1 MKRLLI
7 LTVTAILFVPLIDIG
22 AQERGSGT
30 YRTCTWSLYGEAGAT
45 MSHGIGISNVNAA
58 PWTSVSPE
66 IGAGVSFNIRP
77 WIRLGLNY
85 DFSKYARELRF
96 NKLQP
101 LDTPAGD
108 GTIDT
113 DGTHTGDLSGD
124 FSGEIIPDIDGTPA
138 GDRLLLEKTGG
149 LAYTKMW
156 THYHATDLTLE
167 FNVMEI
173 WKNRTDKR
181 FNLYAGAGF
190 GWLFAK
196 GNTYNIAMGN
206 ERWKEKYKETTDI
219 WLKAENTRHNYNSGY
234 VPMLVSAEFD
244 VTPIVTLGLQGN
256 YKRLLK
262 CDNAPKGIGTV
273 SMVVRLNL
281 LGGKSGYK
289 SKASRLRE
297 SENALAAMR
306 DMNEVL
312 KDECE
317 DSMSDLKDELAESQH
332 EIEKLKSQLE
342 GLKKENEE
350 LKTQVEE
357 KPEMSRD
364 TIGNICV
371 MFDFDSY
378 KLRPQ
383 AKAELNDFA
392 NRLKSMEGYDLVVIG
407 EASAIGDS
415 GYNQRLSERRIGSVI
430 NYLGKKG
437 IDCSSAYRQALGDS
451 RNDKSE
457 SAQRAT
463 ILVISNE

>member
-1 MKRLLI
+1 MKRLLT
-7 LTVTAILFVPLIDIG
+7 LTLTAILFVPLIDIG

-45 MSHGIGISNVNAA
+45 TSHGIGISNVNAA

-156 THYHATDLTLE
+156 AHYHATDLTLE

-196 GNTYNIAMGN
+196 GNIYNIAMGN

-244 VTPIVTLGLQGN
+244 VSPIVTLGLQGN
-256 YKRLLK
+256 YKRLFK

-317 DSMSDLKDELAESQH
+317 DSTSDLKDELAESQH

-350 LKTQVEE
+350 LKTQAEE
-357 KPEMSRD
+357 KPKHD
-364 TIGNICV
+364 TLDTGCA

-392 NRLKSMEGYDLVVIG
+392 NRLKSTEGYDLVVIG

-415 GYNQRLSERRIGSVI
+415 GYNQRLSERRIDSII

-437 IDCSSAYRQALGDS
+437 IDSSSAYRQALGDS

>member
-1 MKRLLI
+1 MNRLLT
-7 LTVTAILFVPLIDIG
+7 LTVIVLLFVPIIDIG

-96 NKLQP
+96 DKLQP
-101 LDTPAGD
+101 LGDSAGD
-108 GTIDT
+108 GTIDI
-113 DGTHTGDLSGD
+113 DGNLSGD
-124 FSGEIIPDIDGTPA
+124 VLPDIDGSVT

-156 THYHATDLTLE
+156 TQYHATDLTLE

-190 GWLFAK
+190 GWLFAR
-196 GNTYNIAMGN
+196 GNTYNIARGN

-219 WLKAENTRHNYNSGY
+219 WLKAENTRHNYNTGY

-244 VTPIVTLGLQGN
+244 VSPIVTLGLQGN

-289 SKASRLRE
+289 SKSGKLRE

-306 DMNEVL
+306 DMNEAV
-312 KDECE
+312 KEDCE
-317 DSMSDLKDELAESQH
+317 DSVHSLKDDLADSEN
-332 EIEKLKSQLE
+332 EVARLKSELE
-342 GLKKENEE
+342 DLKKENDA
-350 LKTQVEE
+350 LKSQAEE
-357 KPEMSRD
+357 KPKMSRD
-364 TIGNICV
+364 TLGNICV
-371 MFDFDSY
+371 MFDFDSS
-378 KLRPQ
+378 KLRKQ
-383 AKAELNDFA
+383 AKTELDDFA
-392 NRLKSMEGYDLVVIG
+392 KRIKSTEGYELLVTG
-407 EASAIGDS
+407 EASASGDS
-415 GYNQRLSERRIGSVI
+415 RYNLKLSELRIDSVI
-430 NYLGKKG
+430 SHLSKKG
-437 IDCSSAYRQALGDS
+437 IDCSRAYRQPLGDTGKDS
-451 RNDKSE
+451 SK
-457 SAQRAT
+457 SAQRVT
-463 ILVISNE
+463 ILIVSD

>member
-1 MKRLLI
+1 MNRLLT
-7 LTVTAILFVPLIDIG
+7 LTVIALLFVPLIDIG

-30 YRTCTWSLYGEAGAT
+30 YRTCTWSLYGEAGVT

-58 PWTSVSPE
+58 PWTSVYPE

-96 NKLQP
+96 DKLQP
-101 LDTPAGD
+101 LGDSAGD
-108 GTIDT
+108 GTIDI
-113 DGTHTGDLSGD
+113 DGNLSGD
-124 FSGEIIPDIDGTPA
+124 ILPDIEGKPA

-156 THYHATDLTLE
+156 TQYHAADLTLE

-190 GWLFAK
+190 GWLFAR

-206 ERWKEKYKETTDI
+206 ERWKEKYKETTNI
-219 WLKAENTRHNYNSGY
+219 WLKAENTRHNYSAGY

-244 VTPIVTLGLQGN
+244 VSPIVTLGLQGN

-289 SKASRLRE
+289 SKSGKLLEA
-297 SENALAAMR
+297 ENALAAMR
-306 DMNEVL
+306 DMNEAV
-312 KDECE
+312 KEDCE
-317 DSMSDLKDELAESQH
+317 DSVHSLKDDLADSEN
-332 EIEKLKSQLE
+332 EVARLKSELE
-342 GLKKENEE
+342 DLKKENEAI
-350 LKTQVEE
+350 KSQAEE
-357 KPEMSRD
+357 KPKMSRD
-364 TIGNICV
+364 TLGNICV
-371 MFDFDSY
+371 MFDFDSS
-378 KLRPQ
+378 KLRKQ
-383 AKAELNDFA
+383 AKTELDDFA
-392 NRLKSMEGYDLVVIG
+392 KRIKSTEGYELFVTG
-407 EASAIGDS
+407 EASASGDS
-415 GYNQRLSERRIGSVI
+415 RYNLKLSELRIDSVI
-430 NYLGKKG
+430 SHLSKKG
-437 IDCSSAYRQALGDS
+437 IDCSRAYRQPLGDTGKDS
-451 RNDKSE
+451 SK
-457 SAQRAT
+457 SAQRVT
-463 ILVISNE
+463 ILIVSD

>member
-1 MKRLLI
+1 MNRLLT
-7 LTVTAILFVPLIDIG
+7 LTVIVLLFVPIIDIG

-96 NKLQP
+96 DKLQP
-101 LDTPAGD
+101 FGD
-108 GTIDT
+108 
-113 DGTHTGDLSGD
+113 S
-124 FSGEIIPDIDGTPA
+124 A
-138 GDRLLLEKTGG
+138 RDRLLLEKTGG

-156 THYHATDLTLE
+156 TQYHATDLTLE

-190 GWLFAK
+190 GWLFAR

-219 WLKAENTRHNYNSGY
+219 WLKAENTRHNYNTGY

-244 VTPIVTLGLQGN
+244 VSPIVTLGLQGN

-289 SKASRLRE
+289 SKSGKLRE

-306 DMNEVL
+306 DMNEAV
-312 KDECE
+312 KEDCE
-317 DSMSDLKDELAESQH
+317 DSVHSLKDDLADSEN
-332 EIEKLKSQLE
+332 EVARLKSELE
-342 GLKKENEE
+342 DLKKENEA
-350 LKTQVEE
+350 LKSQAEE
-357 KPEMSRD
+357 KPKMSRD
-364 TIGNICV
+364 TLGNICV
-371 MFDFDSY
+371 MFDFDSS
-378 KLRPQ
+378 KLRKQ
-383 AKAELNDFA
+383 AKTELDDFA
-392 NRLKSMEGYDLVVIG
+392 KRIKSTEGYELFVTG
-407 EASAIGDS
+407 EASASGDS
-415 GYNQRLSERRIGSVI
+415 RYNLKLSELRIDSVI
-430 NYLGKKG
+430 SHLSKKG
-437 IDCSSAYRQALGDS
+437 IDCSRAYRQPLGDTGKDS
-451 RNDKSE
+451 SK
-457 SAQRAT
+457 SAQRVT
-463 ILVISNE
+463 ILIVSD

>member
-1 MKRLLI
+1 MNRLLT
-7 LTVTAILFVPLIDIG
+7 LTVIVLLFVPIIDIG

-96 NKLQP
+96 DKLQP
-101 LDTPAGD
+101 FGD
-108 GTIDT
+108 
-113 DGTHTGDLSGD
+113 S
-124 FSGEIIPDIDGTPA
+124 A
-138 GDRLLLEKTGG
+138 RDRLLLEKTGG

-156 THYHATDLTLE
+156 TQYHAADLTLE

-190 GWLFAK
+190 GWLFAR

-219 WLKAENTRHNYNSGY
+219 WLKAENSRHNYNTGY

-244 VTPIVTLGLQGN
+244 VSPIVTLGLQGN

-281 LGGKSGYK
+281 LGGRSGYK
-289 SKASRLRE
+289 SKSHILRE
-297 SENALAAMR
+297 SQNALAAMT
-306 DMNEVL
+306 DMNEAVKEDYEDSVHSL
-312 KDECE
+312 KDDLA
-317 DSMSDLKDELAESQH
+317 DSENEVAR
-332 EIEKLKSQLE
+332 LKSELE
-342 GLKKENEE
+342 DLKKENEA
-350 LKTQVEE
+350 LKSQAEE
-357 KPEMSRD
+357 KPKMSRD
-364 TIGNICV
+364 TLGNICV
-371 MFDFDSY
+371 MFDFDSS
-378 KLRPQ
+378 KLRKQ
-383 AKAELNDFA
+383 AKTELDDFA
-392 NRLKSMEGYDLVVIG
+392 KRIKSTEGYELFVTG
-407 EASAIGDS
+407 EASAGGDS
-415 GYNQRLSERRIGSVI
+415 RYNLKLSELRIDSVI
-430 NYLGKKG
+430 SHLSKKG
-437 IDCSSAYRQALGDS
+437 IDCSRAYRQPLGDTGKDS
-451 RNDKSE
+451 SK
-457 SAQRAT
+457 SAQRVT
-463 ILVISNE
+463 ILIVSD

>member
-1 MKRLLI
+1 MKRLLT
-7 LTVTAILFVPLIDIG
+7 LTLTAILFVPLIDIG

-45 MSHGIGISNVNAA
+45 TSHGIGISNVNAA

-138 GDRLLLEKTGG
+138 GDRHLLEKTGG

-219 WLKAENTRHNYNSGY
+219 WLKAENTRHNYNQGY

-244 VTPIVTLGLQGN
+244 VNPIVTLGLQGN

-262 CDNAPKGIGTV
+262 CGNAPKGIATV

-332 EIEKLKSQLE
+332 EIEKLKSELE

-357 KPEMSRD
+357 KPKHD
-364 TIGNICV
+364 TLDTGCA

-415 GYNQRLSERRIGSVI
+415 GYNQRLSERRIDSVI

>member
-1 MKRLLI
+1 MNRLLT
-7 LTVTAILFVPLIDIG
+7 LTVIVLLFVPLIDIG

-156 THYHATDLTLE
+156 AHYHAADLTLE

-219 WLKAENTRHNYNSGY
+219 
-234 VPMLVSAEFD
+234 
-244 VTPIVTLGLQGN
+244 
-256 YKRLLK
+256 
-262 CDNAPKGIGTV
+262 
-273 SMVVRLNL
+273 
-281 LGGKSGYK
+281 
-289 SKASRLRE
+289 
-297 SENALAAMR
+297 
-306 DMNEVL
+306 
-312 KDECE
+312 
-317 DSMSDLKDELAESQH
+317 
-332 EIEKLKSQLE
+332 
-342 GLKKENEE
+342 
-350 LKTQVEE
+350 
-357 KPEMSRD
+357 
-364 TIGNICV
+364 
-371 MFDFDSY
+371 
-378 KLRPQ
+378 
-383 AKAELNDFA
+383 
-392 NRLKSMEGYDLVVIG
+392 
-407 EASAIGDS
+407 
-415 GYNQRLSERRIGSVI
+415 
-430 NYLGKKG
+430 
-437 IDCSSAYRQALGDS
+437 
-451 RNDKSE
+451 
-457 SAQRAT
+457 
-463 ILVISNE
+463 

>member
-1 MKRLLI
+1 MKRS
-7 LTVTAILFVPLIDIG
+7 LTLTLTLTAILFVPLIDIG

-96 NKLQP
+96 DKLQP
-101 LDTPAGD
+101 FGD
-108 GTIDT
+108 
-113 DGTHTGDLSGD
+113 S
-124 FSGEIIPDIDGTPA
+124 A

-156 THYHATDLTLE
+156 TQYHATDLTLE

-190 GWLFAK
+190 GWLFAR

-219 WLKAENTRHNYNSGY
+219 WLKAENTRHNYNTGY

-244 VTPIVTLGLQGN
+244 VSPIVTLGLQGN

-289 SKASRLRE
+289 SKSHILRE
-297 SENALAAMR
+297 SQNALAAMT
-306 DMNEVL
+306 DMNEAV
-312 KDECE
+312 KEDCE
-317 DSMSDLKDELAESQH
+317 DSVNSLKDDLADSEN
-332 EIEKLKSQLE
+332 EVARLKSELE
-342 GLKKENEE
+342 DLKKENEA
-350 LKTQVEE
+350 LKSQSEE
-357 KPEMSRD
+357 KPKMSRD
-364 TIGNICV
+364 TLGNICV
-371 MFDFDSY
+371 MFDFDSS
-378 KLRPQ
+378 KLRKQ
-383 AKAELNDFA
+383 AKTELDDFA
-392 NRLKSMEGYDLVVIG
+392 KRIKSTEGYELFVTG
-407 EASAIGDS
+407 EASAGGDS
-415 GYNQRLSERRIGSVI
+415 GYNLKLSELRIDSVI
-430 NYLGKKG
+430 SHLSKKG
-437 IDCSSAYRQALGDS
+437 IDCSRAYRQPLGDTGKDS
-451 RNDKSE
+451 SK
-457 SAQRAT
+457 SAQRVT
-463 ILVISNE
+463 ILIVSD

>member
-1 MKRLLI
+1 MNRLLT
-7 LTVTAILFVPLIDIG
+7 LTVIVLLFVPIIDIG

-58 PWTSVSPE
+58 PWTSVCPE

-96 NKLQP
+96 DKLQP
-101 LDTPAGD
+101 LGDSAGD
-108 GTIDT
+108 GTIDI
-113 DGTHTGDLSGD
+113 DGNLSGD
-124 FSGEIIPDIDGTPA
+124 ILPDIDGSVT

-156 THYHATDLTLE
+156 TQYHATDLTLE

-190 GWLFAK
+190 GWLFAR

-206 ERWKEKYKETTDI
+206 ERWKEKYKETTNI
-219 WLKAENTRHNYNSGY
+219 WLKAENTRRNYNIGY

-244 VTPIVTLGLQGN
+244 VSPIVTLGLQGN

-289 SKASRLRE
+289 SKSGKLRE

-306 DMNEVL
+306 DMNEAV
-312 KDECE
+312 KEDCE
-317 DSMSDLKDELAESQH
+317 DSVHSLKDDLADSENEVARLKSELEDLKKVNDALKSHME
-332 EIEKLKSQLE
+332 EKLK
-342 GLKKENEE
+342 
-350 LKTQVEE
+350 
-357 KPEMSRD
+357 MSRD

-371 MFDFDSY
+371 MFDFDSS
-378 KLRPQ
+378 KLRKQ
-383 AKAELNDFA
+383 AKTELDDFA
-392 NRLKSMEGYDLVVIG
+392 KRIKSTEGYALFVTG
-407 EASAIGDS
+407 EASASGDS
-415 GYNQRLSERRIGSVI
+415 RYNLKLSELRIDSVI
-430 NYLGKKG
+430 SHLSKKG
-437 IDCSSAYRQALGDS
+437 IDCSRAYRQPLGDTGKDS
-451 RNDKSE
+451 SK
-457 SAQRAT
+457 SAQRVT
-463 ILVISNE
+463 ILIVSD

>member
-1 MKRLLI
+1 MNRLLI
-7 LTVTAILFVPLIDIG
+7 LTVISLLFVPLIDIG

-58 PWTSVSPE
+58 PWISVSPE

-96 NKLQP
+96 DKLQP
-101 LDTPAGD
+101 LGDFAGD
-108 GTIDT
+108 GTID
-113 DGTHTGDLSGD
+113 
-124 FSGEIIPDIDGTPA
+124 IDGNLFGDIVPGIDGSVT

-156 THYHATDLTLE
+156 TQYHAADLTLE

-190 GWLFAK
+190 GWLFAR

-219 WLKAENTRHNYNSGY
+219 WLKAENTRHNYNAGY

-244 VTPIVTLGLQGN
+244 VSPIVTLGLQGN

-289 SKASRLRE
+289 SKSGKLRE

-306 DMNEVL
+306 DMNEAV
-312 KDECE
+312 KEDCE
-317 DSMSDLKDELAESQH
+317 DSVHSLKDDLADSEN
-332 EIEKLKSQLE
+332 EVARLKSELE
-342 GLKKENEE
+342 DLKKENEA
-350 LKTQVEE
+350 LKSQAEE
-357 KPEMSRD
+357 KPKMSRD
-364 TIGNICV
+364 TLGNICV
-371 MFDFDSY
+371 MFDFDSS
-378 KLRPQ
+378 KLRKQ
-383 AKAELNDFA
+383 AKTELDDFA
-392 NRLKSMEGYDLVVIG
+392 KMIKSTEGYELFITG
-407 EASAIGDS
+407 EASASGDS
-415 GYNQRLSERRIGSVI
+415 RYNLKLSELRIDSVI
-430 NYLGKKG
+430 SHLSKKG
-437 IDCSSAYRQALGDS
+437 IDCSRAYRQPLGDTGKDS
-451 RNDKSE
+451 SK
-457 SAQRAT
+457 SAQRVT
-463 ILVISNE
+463 ILIVSD

>member
-1 MKRLLI
+1 M
-7 LTVTAILFVPLIDIG
+7 PLIDIG

-108 GTIDT
+108 DIIDT

-124 FSGEIIPDIDGTPA
+124 FSGEIIPDIDGSVT

-219 WLKAENTRHNYNSGY
+219 WLKAENTRHNYNTGY

-244 VTPIVTLGLQGN
+244 VSPIVTLGLQGN
-256 YKRLLK
+256 YKRLFK
-262 CDNAPKGIGTV
+262 CDNSPKGIGTV

-289 SKASRLRE
+289 SRASRLRE

-350 LKTQVEE
+350 LKTQAEE
-357 KPEMSRD
+357 KPKHD
-364 TIGNICV
+364 TLDTGCA

-415 GYNQRLSERRIGSVI
+415 GYNQRLSERRIDSVI

>member
-1 MKRLLI
+1 MNRLLTLI
-7 LTVTAILFVPLIDIG
+7 VIVLLFVPLIDIG
-22 AQERGSGT
+22 AQERGSET
-30 YRTCTWSLYGEAGAT
+30 YRTCIWGLYGEAGAT

-96 NKLQP
+96 DKLQP
-101 LDTPAGD
+101 LGDSAGD
-108 GTIDT
+108 GTIDI
-113 DGTHTGDLSGD
+113 DGNLSGD
-124 FSGEIIPDIDGTPA
+124 IVPDIDGKPA

-156 THYHATDLTLE
+156 TQYHAADLTLE

-190 GWLFAK
+190 GWLFAR

-219 WLKAENTRHNYNSGY
+219 WLKAENTRHNYNTGY

-244 VTPIVTLGLQGN
+244 VSPIVTLGLQGN

-289 SKASRLRE
+289 SKSHILRE
-297 SENALAAMR
+297 SQNALAAMT
-306 DMNEVL
+306 DMNEAV
-312 KDECE
+312 KEDCE
-317 DSMSDLKDELAESQH
+317 DSVHSLKDDLADSEN
-332 EIEKLKSQLE
+332 EVARLKSELE
-342 GLKKENEE
+342 DLKKENAA
-350 LKTQVEE
+350 LKSQAEE
-357 KPEMSRD
+357 KPNMSRD
-364 TIGNICV
+364 TLGNLCV
-371 MFDFDSY
+371 MFDFDSS
-378 KLRPQ
+378 KLRKQ
-383 AKAELNDFA
+383 AKTELDDFA
-392 NRLKSMEGYDLVVIG
+392 KRIKSTEGYELFVTG
-407 EASAIGDS
+407 EASASGDS
-415 GYNQRLSERRIGSVI
+415 RYNLKLSELRIDSVI
-430 NYLGKKG
+430 SHLSKKG
-437 IDCSSAYRQALGDS
+437 IDCSRAYRQSLGDTGKDS
-451 RNDKSE
+451 SK
-457 SAQRAT
+457 SAQRVT
-463 ILVISNE
+463 ILIVSD

>member
-1 MKRLLI
+1 
-7 LTVTAILFVPLIDIG
+7 
-22 AQERGSGT
+22 
-30 YRTCTWSLYGEAGAT
+30 
-45 MSHGIGISNVNAA
+45 
-58 PWTSVSPE
+58 
-66 IGAGVSFNIRP
+66 
-77 WIRLGLNY
+77 
-85 DFSKYARELRF
+85 
-96 NKLQP
+96 
-101 LDTPAGD
+101 
-108 GTIDT
+108 
-113 DGTHTGDLSGD
+113 
-124 FSGEIIPDIDGTPA
+124 
-138 GDRLLLEKTGG
+138 
-149 LAYTKMW
+149 MW

-219 WLKAENTRHNYNSGY
+219 WLKAENTRHNYNTGY

-244 VTPIVTLGLQGN
+244 VSPIVTLGLQGN

-357 KPEMSRD
+357 KPKHD
-364 TIGNICV
+364 TLDTGCA

>member
-1 MKRLLI
+1 MKRI
-7 LTVTAILFVPLIDIG
+7 LTLTVIVLLFVPLIDIG
-22 AQERGSGT
+22 AQERGSGI

-96 NKLQP
+96 DKLQP
-101 LDTPAGD
+101 LGDSAVD
-108 GTIDT
+108 GTIDI
-113 DGTHTGDLSGD
+113 DGDHSGD
-124 FSGEIIPDIDGTPA
+124 IVPDIDGTPA
-138 GDRLLLEKTGG
+138 GDRLLIEKTGG

-156 THYHATDLTLE
+156 TQYHATDLTLE

-190 GWLFAK
+190 GWLFAR

-219 WLKAENTRHNYNSGY
+219 WLKAENTRHNYNAGY

-244 VTPIVTLGLQGN
+244 VSPIVTLGLQGN

-289 SKASRLRE
+289 SKSGKLRE

-306 DMNEVL
+306 DMNEAV
-312 KDECE
+312 KEDCE
-317 DSMSDLKDELAESQH
+317 DSVHSLKDDLADSEN
-332 EIEKLKSQLE
+332 EVARLKSELE
-342 GLKKENEE
+342 DLKKENEA
-350 LKTQVEE
+350 LKSQAEE
-357 KPEMSRD
+357 KPKMSRD
-364 TIGNICV
+364 TLGNICV
-371 MFDFDSY
+371 MFDFDSS
-378 KLRPQ
+378 KLRKQ
-383 AKAELNDFA
+383 AKTELDDFA
-392 NRLKSMEGYDLVVIG
+392 KMIKSTEGYELFITG
-407 EASAIGDS
+407 EASASGDS
-415 GYNQRLSERRIGSVI
+415 RYNLKLSELRIDSVI
-430 NYLGKKG
+430 SHLSKKG
-437 IDCSSAYRQALGDS
+437 IDCSRAYRQPLGDTGKDS
-451 RNDKSE
+451 SK
-457 SAQRAT
+457 SAQRVT
-463 ILVISNE
+463 ILIVSD

>member
-1 MKRLLI
+1 MKRLLT
-7 LTVTAILFVPLIDIG
+7 LTVIVLLFVSLIDIG

-108 GTIDT
+108 GIIDT

-124 FSGEIIPDIDGTPA
+124 FSGEIIPDIDGSPA

-219 WLKAENTRHNYNSGY
+219 WLKAENTRHNYNTGY

-244 VTPIVTLGLQGN
+244 VSPIITLGLQGN

-289 SKASRLRE
+289 SKARRLRE
-297 SENALAAMR
+297 SEDALAAMR

-317 DSMSDLKDELAESQH
+317 DSMNDLKDELAKSQH
-332 EIEKLKSQLE
+332 EIEKLKAQLE
-342 GLKKENEE
+342 NLKKENEE
-350 LKTQVEE
+350 LKTQADE
-357 KPEMSRD
+357 KPKRD
-364 TIGNICV
+364 TLDTGCV
-371 MFDFDSY
+371 LFDFDSY

-383 AKAELNDFA
+383 AKAGLNDFA

-415 GYNQRLSERRIGSVI
+415 RYNQRLSERRIDSVI
-430 NYLGKKG
+430 NHLGKKG

-463 ILVISNE
+463 IQVISNE

>member
-7 LTVTAILFVPLIDIG
+7 LTLTAILFVPLIDIG

-58 PWTSVSPE
+58 PWTSISPE

-108 GTIDT
+108 GIIDT
-113 DGTHTGDLSGD
+113 DGTHTGDL
-124 FSGEIIPDIDGTPA
+124 SGEIIPDIDGTPA
-138 GDRLLLEKTGG
+138 GDRLLLEKNGG

-156 THYHATDLTLE
+156 TRYHATDLTLE

-219 WLKAENTRHNYNSGY
+219 WLKAENTRHNYNTGY

-244 VTPIVTLGLQGN
+244 VSPIVTLGLQGN
-256 YKRLLK
+256 YKRLFK

-332 EIEKLKSQLE
+332 EIEKLKSELE

-350 LKTQVEE
+350 LKTQVNE
-357 KPEMSRD
+357 KPKHD
-364 TIGNICV
+364 TLDTGCA

-415 GYNQRLSERRIGSVI
+415 GYNQRLSERRIDSVI

>member
-1 MKRLLI
+1 MNRLLT
-7 LTVTAILFVPLIDIG
+7 LTVIVLLFVPIIDIG

-96 NKLQP
+96 DKLQP
-101 LDTPAGD
+101 LGDFAGD
-108 GTIDT
+108 GTIDI
-113 DGTHTGDLSGD
+113 DGNLSGD
-124 FSGEIIPDIDGTPA
+124 ILPDIDGSVT

-156 THYHATDLTLE
+156 TQYHAADLTLE

-190 GWLFAK
+190 GWLFAR

-219 WLKAENTRHNYNSGY
+219 WLKAENTRHNYNTGY

-244 VTPIVTLGLQGN
+244 VSPIVTLGLQGN

-281 LGGKSGYK
+281 LGGKSGYV
-289 SKASRLRE
+289 SKVSKLRE

-306 DMNEVL
+306 DMNEAV
-312 KDECE
+312 KEDCE
-317 DSMSDLKDELAESQH
+317 DSVHSLKDDLADSEN
-332 EIEKLKSQLE
+332 EVARLKSELE
-342 GLKKENEE
+342 DLKKENEA
-350 LKTQVEE
+350 LKSQAEE
-357 KPEMSRD
+357 KPKMSRD
-364 TIGNICV
+364 TLGNICV
-371 MFDFDSY
+371 MFDFDSS
-378 KLRPQ
+378 KLRKQ
-383 AKAELNDFA
+383 AKTELDDFA
-392 NRLKSMEGYDLVVIG
+392 KRIKSTEGYELFVTG
-407 EASAIGDS
+407 EASASGDS
-415 GYNQRLSERRIGSVI
+415 RYNLKLSELRIDSVI
-430 NYLGKKG
+430 SHLSKKG
-437 IDCSSAYRQALGDS
+437 IDCSRAYRQPLGDTGKDS
-451 RNDKSE
+451 SK
-457 SAQRAT
+457 SAQRVT
-463 ILVISNE
+463 ILIVSD

>member
-1 MKRLLI
+1 MKRLLT
-7 LTVTAILFVPLIDIG
+7 LTLTAILFVPLIDIG

-58 PWTSVSPE
+58 PCTSVSPE

-96 NKLQP
+96 DKLQP
-101 LDTPAGD
+101 FGD
-108 GTIDT
+108 
-113 DGTHTGDLSGD
+113 S
-124 FSGEIIPDIDGTPA
+124 A

-156 THYHATDLTLE
+156 TQYHATDLTLE

-173 WKNRTDKR
+173 WKNRADKR

-190 GWLFAK
+190 GWLFAR

-206 ERWKEKYKETTDI
+206 ERWKEKYKETTNI
-219 WLKAENTRHNYNSGY
+219 WLKAENTRHNYNTGY

-244 VTPIVTLGLQGN
+244 VSPIVTLGLQGN

-289 SKASRLRE
+289 SKSHILRE
-297 SENALAAMR
+297 SQNALAAMT
-306 DMNEVL
+306 DMNEAVKEDYEDSVHSL
-312 KDECE
+312 KDDLA
-317 DSMSDLKDELAESQH
+317 DSENEVAR
-332 EIEKLKSQLE
+332 LKSELE
-342 GLKKENEE
+342 DLKKENES
-350 LKTQVEE
+350 LKSQAEE
-357 KPEMSRD
+357 KPKMSRD
-364 TIGNICV
+364 TLGNICV
-371 MFDFDSY
+371 MFDFDSS
-378 KLRPQ
+378 KLRKQ
-383 AKAELNDFA
+383 AKTELDDFA
-392 NRLKSMEGYDLVVIG
+392 KRIKSTEGYDLFVTG
-407 EASAIGDS
+407 EASSSGDS
-415 GYNQRLSERRIGSVI
+415 RYNLKLSELRIDSVI
-430 NYLGKKG
+430 SHLSKKG
-437 IDCSSAYRQALGDS
+437 IDCSRAYRQPLGDTGKDS
-451 RNDKSE
+451 SK
-457 SAQRAT
+457 SAQRVT
-463 ILVISNE
+463 ILIVSD

>member
-1 MKRLLI
+1 MKKLI
-7 LTVTAILFVPLIDIG
+7 VAVIALLFVPIIGIG

-77 WIRLGLNY
+77 WVRLGLNY

-101 LDTPAGD
+101 FGD
-108 GTIDT
+108 
-113 DGTHTGDLSGD
+113 S
-124 FSGEIIPDIDGTPA
+124 A

-156 THYHATDLTLE
+156 TQYHATDLTLE

-173 WKNRTDKR
+173 WKNRADKR

-190 GWLFAK
+190 GWLFAR

-206 ERWKEKYKETTDI
+206 ERWKEKYKETTNI
-219 WLKAENTRHNYNSGY
+219 WLKAENTRHNYNTGY

-244 VTPIVTLGLQGN
+244 VSPIVTLGLQGN

-289 SKASRLRE
+289 SKSHMLRE
-297 SENALAAMR
+297 SQNALAAMT
-306 DMNEVL
+306 DMNEAV
-312 KDECE
+312 KEDCE
-317 DSMSDLKDELAESQH
+317 DSVHSLKDDLADSEN
-332 EIEKLKSQLE
+332 EVARLKSELE
-342 GLKKENEE
+342 DLKKENEA
-350 LKTQVEE
+350 LKSQSEE
-357 KPEMSRD
+357 KPKMSRD
-364 TIGNICV
+364 TLGNICV
-371 MFDFDSY
+371 MFDFDSS
-378 KLRPQ
+378 KLRKQ
-383 AKAELNDFA
+383 AKTELDDFA
-392 NRLKSMEGYDLVVIG
+392 KRIKSTEGYELFVTG
-407 EASAIGDS
+407 EASAGGDS
-415 GYNQRLSERRIGSVI
+415 RYNLKLSELRIDSVI
-430 NYLGKKG
+430 SHLSKKG
-437 IDCSSAYRQALGDS
+437 IDCSRAYRQPLGDTGKDS
-451 RNDKSE
+451 SK
-457 SAQRAT
+457 SAQRVT
-463 ILVISNE
+463 ILIVSD

>member
-1 MKRLLI
+1 MKRS
-7 LTVTAILFVPLIDIG
+7 LTLTLTAILFVPLIDIG

-96 NKLQP
+96 DKLQP
-101 LDTPAGD
+101 FGD
-108 GTIDT
+108 
-113 DGTHTGDLSGD
+113 S
-124 FSGEIIPDIDGTPA
+124 A

-156 THYHATDLTLE
+156 TQYHATDLTLE

-190 GWLFAK
+190 GWLFAR

-206 ERWKEKYKETTDI
+206 ERWKEKYKETTNI
-219 WLKAENTRHNYNSGY
+219 WLKAENARHNYNTGY

-244 VTPIVTLGLQGN
+244 VSPIVTLGLQGN

-289 SKASRLRE
+289 SKSHILRE
-297 SENALAAMR
+297 SQNELAAMT
-306 DMNEVL
+306 DMNEAV
-312 KDECE
+312 KEDCE
-317 DSMSDLKDELAESQH
+317 DSVHSLKDDLADSEN
-332 EIEKLKSQLE
+332 EVARLKSELE
-342 GLKKENEE
+342 DLKKENEA
-350 LKTQVEE
+350 LKSQSEE
-357 KPEMSRD
+357 KPKMSRD
-364 TIGNICV
+364 TLGNICV
-371 MFDFDSY
+371 MFDFDSS
-378 KLRPQ
+378 KLRKQ
-383 AKAELNDFA
+383 AKTELDDFA
-392 NRLKSMEGYDLVVIG
+392 KRIKSTEGYELFVTG
-407 EASAIGDS
+407 EASAGGDS
-415 GYNQRLSERRIGSVI
+415 GYNLKLSELRIDSVI
-430 NYLGKKG
+430 SHLSKKG
-437 IDCSSAYRQALGDS
+437 IDCSRAYRQPLGDTGKDS
-451 RNDKSE
+451 SK
-457 SAQRAT
+457 SAQRVT
-463 ILVISNE
+463 ILIVSD

>member
-1 MKRLLI
+1 MNRLLT
-7 LTVTAILFVPLIDIG
+7 LTVIVLLFVPIIDIG

-96 NKLQP
+96 DKLQP
-101 LDTPAGD
+101 LGDSAGD
-108 GTIDT
+108 GTIDI
-113 DGTHTGDLSGD
+113 DGNLSGD
-124 FSGEIIPDIDGTPA
+124 IVPDIDGKPT

-156 THYHATDLTLE
+156 TQYHATDLTLE

-190 GWLFAK
+190 GWLFAR

-206 ERWKEKYKETTDI
+206 ERWKEKYKETTNI
-219 WLKAENTRHNYNSGY
+219 WLKAENTRHNYNTGY

-244 VTPIVTLGLQGN
+244 VSPIVTLGLQGN

-281 LGGKSGYK
+281 LGGKSGYV
-289 SKASRLRE
+289 SKVSKLRE

-306 DMNEVL
+306 DMNEAV
-312 KDECE
+312 KEDCE
-317 DSMSDLKDELAESQH
+317 DSVHSLKDDLADSEN
-332 EIEKLKSQLE
+332 EVARLKSELE
-342 GLKKENEE
+342 DLKKENET
-350 LKTQVEE
+350 LKSQAEE
-357 KPEMSRD
+357 KPKMSRD
-364 TIGNICV
+364 TLGNICV
-371 MFDFDSY
+371 MFDFDSS
-378 KLRPQ
+378 KLRKQ
-383 AKAELNDFA
+383 AKTELDDFA
-392 NRLKSMEGYDLVVIG
+392 KRIKSTEGYELFVTG
-407 EASAIGDS
+407 EASASGDS
-415 GYNQRLSERRIGSVI
+415 RYNLKLSELRIDSVI
-430 NYLGKKG
+430 SHLSKKG
-437 IDCSSAYRQALGDS
+437 IDCSRAYRQPLGDTGKDS
-451 RNDKSE
+451 SK
-457 SAQRAT
+457 SAQRVT
-463 ILVISNE
+463 ILIVSD

>member
-1 MKRLLI
+1 MNRLLT
-7 LTVTAILFVPLIDIG
+7 LTVIVLLFVPIIDIG

-96 NKLQP
+96 DKLQP
-101 LDTPAGD
+101 LGDFAGD
-108 GTIDT
+108 GTIDI
-113 DGTHTGDLSGD
+113 DGNLSGD
-124 FSGEIIPDIDGTPA
+124 VLPDIDGSVT

-156 THYHATDLTLE
+156 TQYHAADLTLE

-190 GWLFAK
+190 GWLFAR

-219 WLKAENTRHNYNSGY
+219 WLKAENTRHNYNAGY

-244 VTPIVTLGLQGN
+244 VSPIVTLGLQGN

-289 SKASRLRE
+289 SKSGKLRE

-306 DMNEVL
+306 DMNEAV
-312 KDECE
+312 KEDCE
-317 DSMSDLKDELAESQH
+317 DSVHSLKDDLADSEN
-332 EIEKLKSQLE
+332 EVARLKSELE
-342 GLKKENEE
+342 DLKKENES
-350 LKTQVEE
+350 LKSQAEE
-357 KPEMSRD
+357 KPKMSRD
-364 TIGNICV
+364 TLGNICV
-371 MFDFDSY
+371 MFDFDSS
-378 KLRPQ
+378 KLRKQ
-383 AKAELNDFA
+383 AKTELDDFA
-392 NRLKSMEGYDLVVIG
+392 KRIKSTEGYELFVTG
-407 EASAIGDS
+407 EASASGDS
-415 GYNQRLSERRIGSVI
+415 RYNLKLSELRIDSVVSH
-430 NYLGKKG
+430 LSKKG
-437 IDCSSAYRQALGDS
+437 IDCSRAYRQPLGDTGKDS
-451 RNDKSE
+451 SK
-457 SAQRAT
+457 SAQRVT
-463 ILVISNE
+463 ILIVSD

>member
-1 MKRLLI
+1 MKRLLT
-7 LTVTAILFVPLIDIG
+7 LTLTAILFVPLIDIG

-96 NKLQP
+96 DKLQP
-101 LDTPAGD
+101 FGD
-108 GTIDT
+108 
-113 DGTHTGDLSGD
+113 S
-124 FSGEIIPDIDGTPA
+124 A
-138 GDRLLLEKTGG
+138 RDRLLLEKTGG

-156 THYHATDLTLE
+156 TQYHATDLTLE

-173 WKNRTDKR
+173 WKNRADKR

-190 GWLFAK
+190 GWLFAR

-206 ERWKEKYKETTDI
+206 ERWKEKYKETTNI
-219 WLKAENTRHNYNSGY
+219 WLKAENTRHNYNTGY

-244 VTPIVTLGLQGN
+244 VSPIVTLGLQGN

-289 SKASRLRE
+289 SKSHILRE
-297 SENALAAMR
+297 SQNALAAMT
-306 DMNEVL
+306 DMNEAVKEDYEDSVHSL
-312 KDECE
+312 KDDLA
-317 DSMSDLKDELAESQH
+317 DSENEVAR
-332 EIEKLKSQLE
+332 LKSELE
-342 GLKKENEE
+342 DLKKENES
-350 LKTQVEE
+350 LKSQAEE
-357 KPEMSRD
+357 KPKMSRD
-364 TIGNICV
+364 TLGNICV
-371 MFDFDSY
+371 MFDFDSS
-378 KLRPQ
+378 KLRKQ
-383 AKAELNDFA
+383 AKTELDDFA
-392 NRLKSMEGYDLVVIG
+392 KRIKSTEGYELFVTG
-407 EASAIGDS
+407 EASAGGDS
-415 GYNQRLSERRIGSVI
+415 RYNLKLSELRIDSVI
-430 NYLGKKG
+430 SHLSKKG
-437 IDCSSAYRQALGDS
+437 IDCSRAYRQPLGDTGKDS
-451 RNDKSE
+451 SK
-457 SAQRAT
+457 SAQRVT
-463 ILVISNE
+463 ILIVSD

>member
-7 LTVTAILFVPLIDIG
+7 LTVTAILFMPLIDIG

-101 LDTPAGD
+101 LDTPAGN

-113 DGTHTGDLSGD
+113 DGAHTGDLSGD

-219 WLKAENTRHNYNSGY
+219 WLKAENTRHNYNTGY

-244 VTPIVTLGLQGN
+244 VSPIVTLGLQGN

-342 GLKKENEE
+342 GLKKENED

-357 KPEMSRD
+357 KPKHD
-364 TIGNICV
+364 TLDTGCA

>member
-1 MKRLLI
+1 MNRLLT
-7 LTVTAILFVPLIDIG
+7 LTVIVLLFVPIIDIG

-96 NKLQP
+96 DKLQP
-101 LDTPAGD
+101 LGDFAGD
-108 GTIDT
+108 GTIDI
-113 DGTHTGDLSGD
+113 DGNLSGD
-124 FSGEIIPDIDGTPA
+124 IVPDIDGKPT

-156 THYHATDLTLE
+156 TQYHATDLTLE

-190 GWLFAK
+190 GWLFAR

-219 WLKAENTRHNYNSGY
+219 WLKAENTRHNYNTGY

-244 VTPIVTLGLQGN
+244 VSPIVTLGLQGN

-281 LGGKSGYK
+281 LGGKSGYV
-289 SKASRLRE
+289 SKVSKLRE

-306 DMNEVL
+306 DMNEAVKEDYEDSVHSL
-312 KDECE
+312 KDDLA
-317 DSMSDLKDELAESQH
+317 DSENEVAR
-332 EIEKLKSQLE
+332 LKSELE
-342 GLKKENEE
+342 DLKKENEA
-350 LKTQVEE
+350 LKSQAEE
-357 KPEMSRD
+357 KPKMSRD
-364 TIGNICV
+364 TLGNICV
-371 MFDFDSY
+371 MFDFDSS
-378 KLRPQ
+378 KLRKQ
-383 AKAELNDFA
+383 AKTELDDFA
-392 NRLKSMEGYDLVVIG
+392 KRIKSTEGYELFVTG
-407 EASAIGDS
+407 EASASGDS
-415 GYNQRLSERRIGSVI
+415 RYNLKLSELRIDSVI
-430 NYLGKKG
+430 SHLSKKG
-437 IDCSSAYRQALGDS
+437 IDCSRAYRQPLGDIGKDS
-451 RNDKSE
+451 SK
-457 SAQRAT
+457 SAQRVT
-463 ILVISNE
+463 ILIVSD

>member
-7 LTVTAILFVPLIDIG
+7 LTVTALLFVSLIDIG

-77 WIRLGLNY
+77 WIRIGLNY

-101 LDTPAGD
+101 LGTPAGD
-108 GTIDT
+108 GFIDI
-113 DGTHTGDLSGD
+113 DGDLSGD
-124 FSGEIIPDIDGTPA
+124 IVPDIDGSVI

-156 THYHATDLTLE
+156 TQYHATDLTLE

-190 GWLFAK
+190 GWLFAR
-196 GNTYNIAMGN
+196 GNTYNIEMGN

-219 WLKAENTRHNYNSGY
+219 WLKAENTRHNYNTGY

-244 VTPIVTLGLQGN
+244 VSPIVTLGLQGN

-281 LGGKSGYK
+281 LGGKSGYV
-289 SKASRLRE
+289 SKASKLRE

-306 DMNEVL
+306 DMNEAV
-312 KDECE
+312 KEDCE
-317 DSMSDLKDELAESQH
+317 DSVHSLKDDLADSEN
-332 EIEKLKSQLE
+332 EVARLKSELE
-342 GLKKENEE
+342 DLKKENEA
-350 LKTQVEE
+350 LKSQAEE
-357 KPEMSRD
+357 NPKMSRD
-364 TIGNICV
+364 TLGNICV
-371 MFDFDSY
+371 MFDFDSS
-378 KLRPQ
+378 KLRKQ
-383 AKAELNDFA
+383 AKTELDDFA
-392 NRLKSMEGYDLVVIG
+392 RKIKLTEGYELFVTG
-407 EASAIGDS
+407 EASASGDS
-415 GYNQRLSERRIGSVI
+415 RYNLKLSELRIDSVI
-430 NYLGKKG
+430 SHLSKKG
-437 IDCSSAYRQALGDS
+437 IDCSRAYRQPLGDTGKDS
-451 RNDKSE
+451 SK
-457 SAQRAT
+457 SAQRVT
-463 ILVISNE
+463 ILIVSD

>member
-1 MKRLLI
+1 MKRLLT
-7 LTVTAILFVPLIDIG
+7 LTVIVLLFVPLIDIG

-96 NKLQP
+96 DKLQP
-101 LDTPAGD
+101 LGDSAWD
-108 GTIDT
+108 GTIDI
-113 DGTHTGDLSGD
+113 DGDLSGD
-124 FSGEIIPDIDGTPA
+124 IVPDIDGKPA

-156 THYHATDLTLE
+156 TQYHAADLTLE

-181 FNLYAGAGF
+181 FNLYVGAGF
-190 GWLFAK
+190 GWLFAR
-196 GNTYNIAMGN
+196 GNTYDIEMGN

-219 WLKAENTRHNYNSGY
+219 WLKAENTRHNYNTGY

-244 VTPIVTLGLQGN
+244 VSPIVTLGLQGN

-262 CDNAPKGIGTV
+262 CGNAPKGIGTV

-289 SKASRLRE
+289 SKSGKLRE

-306 DMNEVL
+306 DMNEAV
-312 KDECE
+312 KEDCE
-317 DSMSDLKDELAESQH
+317 DSVHSLKDDLADSES
-332 EIEKLKSQLE
+332 EVARLKSELE
-342 GLKKENEE
+342 DLKKENEA
-350 LKTQVEE
+350 LKSQAEE
-357 KPEMSRD
+357 KPKVSRD
-364 TIGNICV
+364 TLANICV
-371 MFDFDSY
+371 MFDFDSS
-378 KLRPQ
+378 KLRQQ
-383 AKAELNDFA
+383 AKTELDDFA
-392 NRLKSMEGYDLVVIG
+392 KRIKSTEGYELFVAG
-407 EASAIGDS
+407 EASASGDS
-415 GYNQRLSERRIGSVI
+415 RYNLKLSELRIDSVI
-430 NYLGKKG
+430 SHLSKKG
-437 IDCSSAYRQALGDS
+437 IDCSRAYRQPLGDTGKDS
-451 RNDKSE
+451 SK
-457 SAQRAT
+457 SAQRVT
-463 ILVISNE
+463 ILIVSD

>member
-1 MKRLLI
+1 MNRLLI
-7 LTVTAILFVPLIDIG
+7 LTVIALLFVPLIDIG

-45 MSHGIGISNVNAA
+45 ISHGIGISNVNAA

-96 NKLQP
+96 DKLQP
-101 LDTPAGD
+101 LGDFAGD
-108 GTIDT
+108 GTNDID
-113 DGTHTGDLSGD
+113 GNLSED
-124 FSGEIIPDIDGTPA
+124 ILPDIDGSVT

-156 THYHATDLTLE
+156 TQYHAADLTLE

-190 GWLFAK
+190 GWLFAR

-219 WLKAENTRHNYNSGY
+219 WLKAENTRHNYNTGY

-244 VTPIVTLGLQGN
+244 VSPIVTLGLQGN

-289 SKASRLRE
+289 SKSGKLRE

-306 DMNEVL
+306 DMNEAV
-312 KDECE
+312 KEDCE
-317 DSMSDLKDELAESQH
+317 DSVHSLKDDLADSEN
-332 EIEKLKSQLE
+332 EVARLKSELE
-342 GLKKENEE
+342 DLKKENEA
-350 LKTQVEE
+350 LKSQAEE
-357 KPEMSRD
+357 KPKMSRD
-364 TIGNICV
+364 TLGNICV
-371 MFDFDSY
+371 MFDFDSS
-378 KLRPQ
+378 KLRKQ
-383 AKAELNDFA
+383 AKTELDDFA
-392 NRLKSMEGYDLVVIG
+392 RKIKSTEGCELFVTG
-407 EASAIGDS
+407 EASASGDS
-415 GYNQRLSERRIGSVI
+415 RYNLKLSELRIDSVI
-430 NYLGKKG
+430 SHLSKKG
-437 IDCSSAYRQALGDS
+437 IDCSRAYRQPLGDTGKDS
-451 RNDKSE
+451 SK
-457 SAQRAT
+457 SAQRVT
-463 ILVISNE
+463 ILIVSD

>member
-1 MKRLLI
+1 MNRLLT
-7 LTVTAILFVPLIDIG
+7 LTVIVLLFVPLIDIG

-101 LDTPAGD
+101 LDTPSGD
-108 GTIDT
+108 GIIDT
-113 DGTHTGDLSGD
+113 DGTHAGDLSGD

-244 VTPIVTLGLQGN
+244 VSPIVTLGLQGN
-256 YKRLLK
+256 YKRLFK

-289 SKASRLRE
+289 SKAGRLRE

-317 DSMSDLKDELAESQH
+317 DSMNDLKDEFAESQH
-332 EIEKLKSQLE
+332 EIEKLKAELE
-342 GLKKENEE
+342 NLKQKNEE
-350 LKTQVEE
+350 LKSQSDE
-357 KPEMSRD
+357 KPKRD
-364 TIGNICV
+364 TLDTGCAQ
-371 MFDFDSY
+371 FDFDSY

-415 GYNQRLSERRIGSVI
+415 GYNQRLSERRIDSVI
-430 NYLGKKG
+430 NYLSKNG
-437 IDCSSAYRQALGDS
+437 IDCSRAYRQALGDS

-463 ILVISNE
+463 IIVVSE

>member
-156 THYHATDLTLE
+156 AHYHATDLTLE

-219 WLKAENTRHNYNSGY
+219 WLKAENTRHNYNTGY

-244 VTPIVTLGLQGN
+244 VSPIVTLGLQGN
-256 YKRLLK
+256 YKRLFK

-350 LKTQVEE
+350 LKTQVEK
-357 KPEMSRD
+357 KPKHD
-364 TIGNICV
+364 TLDTGCA

-415 GYNQRLSERRIGSVI
+415 GYNQRLSERRIDSVI
-430 NYLGKKG
+430 NHLGKKG

>member
-1 MKRLLI
+1 M
-7 LTVTAILFVPLIDIG
+7 PLIDIG

-77 WIRLGLNY
+77 WIRLGQNY

-101 LDTPAGD
+101 LDTPAGN

-113 DGTHTGDLSGD
+113 DGAHTGDLSGD

-244 VTPIVTLGLQGN
+244 VSPIVTLGLQGN

-306 DMNEVL
+306 DMNDVL

-317 DSMSDLKDELAESQH
+317 DSMNDLKDELAESQH
-332 EIEKLKSQLE
+332 EIEKLKSELE

-357 KPEMSRD
+357 KPKHD
-364 TIGNICV
+364 TLDTGCA

-415 GYNQRLSERRIGSVI
+415 GYNQRLSERRIDSVI

-463 ILVISNE
+463 VLVISNE

>member
-1 MKRLLI
+1 MKRS
-7 LTVTAILFVPLIDIG
+7 LTLTLTLTAILFVPLIDIG

-101 LDTPAGD
+101 FGD
-108 GTIDT
+108 
-113 DGTHTGDLSGD
+113 S
-124 FSGEIIPDIDGTPA
+124 A

-156 THYHATDLTLE
+156 TQYHATDLTLE

-173 WKNRTDKR
+173 WKNRADKR

-190 GWLFAK
+190 GWLFAR

-219 WLKAENTRHNYNSGY
+219 WLKAENTRHNYNTGY

-244 VTPIVTLGLQGN
+244 VSPIVTLGLQGN

-289 SKASRLRE
+289 SKSSKLRE

-306 DMNEVL
+306 DMNEAV
-312 KDECE
+312 KEDCE
-317 DSMSDLKDELAESQH
+317 DSVHSLKDDLADSEN
-332 EIEKLKSQLE
+332 EVARLKSELE
-342 GLKKENEE
+342 DLKKENEA
-350 LKTQVEE
+350 LKSQAEE
-357 KPEMSRD
+357 KPKMSRD
-364 TIGNICV
+364 TLGNICV
-371 MFDFDSY
+371 MFDFDSS
-378 KLRPQ
+378 KLRKQ
-383 AKAELNDFA
+383 AKTELDDFA
-392 NRLKSMEGYDLVVIG
+392 KRIKSTEGYELFVTG
-407 EASAIGDS
+407 EASASGDS
-415 GYNQRLSERRIGSVI
+415 RYNLKLSELRIDSVI
-430 NYLGKKG
+430 SHLSKKG
-437 IDCSSAYRQALGDS
+437 IDCSRAYRQPLGDTGKDAS
-451 RNDKSE
+451 K
-457 SAQRAT
+457 SAQRVT
-463 ILVISNE
+463 ILIVSD

>member
-1 MKRLLI
+1 MNRLLT
-7 LTVTAILFVPLIDIG
+7 LTVIVLLFVPIIDIG

-96 NKLQP
+96 DKLQP
-101 LDTPAGD
+101 LGD
-108 GTIDT
+108 SAWDSTIDI
-113 DGTHTGDLSGD
+113 DGNLSGD
-124 FSGEIIPDIDGTPA
+124 ILPDIDGKPA

-156 THYHATDLTLE
+156 TQYHAADLTLE

-190 GWLFAK
+190 GWLFAR

-219 WLKAENTRHNYNSGY
+219 WLKAENTRHNYNTGY

-244 VTPIVTLGLQGN
+244 VSPIVTLGLQGN

-281 LGGKSGYK
+281 LGGKSGYV
-289 SKASRLRE
+289 SKASKLRE

-306 DMNEVL
+306 DMNEAV
-312 KDECE
+312 KEDCE
-317 DSMSDLKDELAESQH
+317 DSVHSLKDDLADSEN
-332 EIEKLKSQLE
+332 EVARLKSELE
-342 GLKKENEE
+342 DLKKENEA
-350 LKTQVEE
+350 LKSQAEA
-357 KPEMSRD
+357 KPKMSRD

-371 MFDFDSY
+371 MFDFDSS
-378 KLRPQ
+378 KLRKQ
-383 AKAELNDFA
+383 AKIELDDFA
-392 NRLKSMEGYDLVVIG
+392 KRIKSTEGYELFVTG
-407 EASAIGDS
+407 EASASGDS
-415 GYNQRLSERRIGSVI
+415 RYNLKLSELRIDSVI
-430 NYLGKKG
+430 SHLSKKG
-437 IDCSSAYRQALGDS
+437 IDCSRAYRQPLGDTGKDS
-451 RNDKSE
+451 SK
-457 SAQRAT
+457 SAQRVT
-463 ILVISNE
+463 ILIVSD

>member
-1 MKRLLI
+1 M
-7 LTVTAILFVPLIDIG
+7 PLIDIG

-113 DGTHTGDLSGD
+113 DGTHIGDLSGD

-332 EIEKLKSQLE
+332 EIEKLKSELE

-357 KPEMSRD
+357 KPKHD
-364 TIGNICV
+364 TLDTGCA